1 MHSINITSAYAA
13 LLGIM
18 FLIITMRIVFSRHK
32 NIISLGDGNNRDLG
46 KLIRGHGNF
55 AETVPLALVL
65 MLMLELQG
73 SSAILLHSLG
83 IALIAGRVLHYLRV
97 TSLVKIMNFRVAGM
111 GLTLMVITVASIRL
125 LIGSIF

>member
-18 FLIITMRIVFSRHK
+18 FLIITMRIVFSRNK
-32 NIISLGDGNNRDLG
+32 NKVSLGDGNNRDLG

-83 IALIAGRVLHYLRV
+83 IALIAGRILHYLRV
-97 TSLVKIMNFRVAGM
+97 TSVVKNMNFRVVGM